1 MLFRSVKGRDWFDME
16 WYIKKG
22 IPIQLSHFL
31 QRAIESRDWQK
42 DTISETEFRNLLL
55 IKIENM
61 DLEKIKAD
69 IIRFIPD
76 AKALDIWSVNYFKD
90 IISYLKIV

>member
-1 MLFRSVKGRDWFDME
+1 
-16 WYIKKG
+16 
-22 IPIQLSHFL
+22 
-31 QRAIESRDWQK
+31 
-42 DTISETEFRNLLL
+42 
-55 IKIENM
+55 M